1 MPCARLCCRSRWSRF
16 VDYSRLAYLPM
27 SLAHMLNRNP
37 MAKAMVPVLPHFYLE
52 SSVFPASP
60 LGSGLRV
67 RHLRCLHPDA
77 HVWPLGVVEAYDP
90 LQFGPA
96 FLAGGYAHLVQP
108 FRLQYAVGASRHGVL
123 ERVSALGHADAYPVP
138 LQFRHIRVAAV
149 LASPVRVVDQ
159 TARRILVYCR
169 EGHLQGL
176 ERVYGLKCGT

>member
-1 MPCARLCCRSRWSRF
+1 M
-16 VDYSRLAYLPM
+16 
-27 SLAHMLNRNP
+27 
-37 MAKAMVPVLPHFYLE
+37 
-52 SSVFPASP
+52 
-60 LGSGLRV
+60 
-67 RHLRCLHPDA
+67 
-77 HVWPLGVVEAYDP
+77 WPLGVVEAYDP

-108 FRLQYAVGASRHGVL
+108 FRLQYAVGAFRHGVL